1 MVASIRS
8 KKIAA
13 RSTHLVLDNPI
24 GPTAKVRSMSK
35 AQSLRRLFEYVVRRM
50 HLSLDVIITDS
61 RQPTGNGIGPV
72 LEARDALRILKNEPS
87 APNELRQKSLRR
99 AGRLIECNPDVRG
112 GDGFTIARNI
122 LDSGRA
128 IEVPPVFVEF

>member
-1 MVASIRS
+1 
-8 KKIAA
+8 
-13 RSTHLVLDNPI
+13 
-24 GPTAKVRSMSK
+24 
-35 AQSLRRLFEYVVRRM
+35 M

-61 RQPTGNGIGPV
+61 RQPSGNGIGPV